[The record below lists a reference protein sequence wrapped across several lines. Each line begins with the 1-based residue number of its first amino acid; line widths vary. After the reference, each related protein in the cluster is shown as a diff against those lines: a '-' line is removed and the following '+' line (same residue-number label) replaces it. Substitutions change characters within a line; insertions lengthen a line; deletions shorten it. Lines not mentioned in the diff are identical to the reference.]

1 MKFRLRTYGTDET
14 VTRPVQLS
22 ILKDISKFIGCRTEP
37 YLHIDENSNIKKTR
51 SRRRRLKGSSSAP
64 LNVFNDNVKEML
76 RITDYTE
83 VTDEGT
89 ETSLA
94 LNNPDSVPFL
104 LDKDIKFAT
113 RLIMQRKRVDM
124 TVEYITTDKV
134 YMSSTLDM
142 LRLHMP
148 YNEGK
153 MLHNIQY
160 TVQVPKEL
168 LYLTIEILKLK
179 NKRLPENMMSIGNYL
194 NSISDGRLTKYVDP
208 SGDMRTAD
216 LAIKQMYHSYKGW
229 FNDSF
234 SAIKPEPTENNG
246 ESISLSYT
254 FYYDKPIGIHVD
266 MPIIVYN
273 TPLPSNITK
282 SLSMYSGSVP
292 HSSKLVNHNDQG
304 LIHYFNPGKHA
315 YDCINKFKDRVIPS
329 IDDYVDLPLPKD
341 IVRLGTMSVCIEDD
355 KKSIDTLENI
365 MKAFSVIDSVFDLI
379 TKQERENIFKLY
391 NSLLWLTLIRE
402 DKFSTSE
409 VLEIDDKGIV
419 VSKEELDLTKRYR
432 LLLCLNTD
440 INVLSRSSLERL
452 KENIKENN
460 ENYKLIQSA
469 KIEDFLKEKKLSVK
483 DLYYYKE
490 QIIDVKNNY
499 LSTFDLLKPAYGV
512 SQEELDRLAKIQGN
526 DVEVFFRLMK
536 NRDLGAIGKT
546 VQTNTTIITR
556 FFKEK

>member
-179 NKRLPENMMSIGNYL
+179 NKRLPDDMMSIGNYL

-273 TPLPSNITK
+273 TPLPSSITK

-365 MKAFSVIDSVFDLI
+365 MKAFSVVDSVFDLI

-460 ENYKLIQSA
+460 ESYKLIQSA